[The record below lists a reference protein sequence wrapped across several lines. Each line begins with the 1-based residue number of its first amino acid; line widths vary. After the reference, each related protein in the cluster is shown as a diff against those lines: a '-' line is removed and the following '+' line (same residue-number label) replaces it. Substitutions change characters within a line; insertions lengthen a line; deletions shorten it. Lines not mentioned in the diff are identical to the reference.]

1 MSEYQLQHT
10 GQQLD
15 EAISRVL
22 DGDSID
28 VGDPTTINGIIKG
41 NGSTVQRAVPGT
53 DYVTPGDVPGF
64 GTPTCSTETGGAG
77 TNASVTVSASGPD
90 TAKVFDFQFTIPKGD
105 TGATGPKGDTGA
117 TGPQGQKGDTG
128 ATGPQGQKG
137 DTGAT
142 GPKGDTGAAAGF
154 GTPTCSTTTGNAGTN
169 ASVSVSASGPNT
181 AKVFNFNFTIPR
193 GATGAQGHKGDTGAT
208 GPKGDKG
215 DTGATGPKGDTG
227 ATGPQGPSGIS
238 SSGGSAS
245 TGYWIKYSDGT
256 MVCYKHIDTSTS
268 FSAQGSLYISGWIS
282 LGNFPQA
289 FTSLQS
295 LVVDAINPWGE
306 SYYAWTTSVVG
317 SSTSSAG
324 KVAIVCTK
332 SAGGLCGLRYIAM
345 GRWK

>member
-22 DGDSID
+22 EGDSID

-41 NGSTVQRAVPGT
+41 NGSTIQRAVPGT

-64 GTPTCSTETGGAG
+64 GTPTCSTETGSAG

-137 DTGAT
+137 A
-142 GPKGDTGAAAGF
+142 TGAAAGF

-181 AKVFNFNFTIPR
+181 AKVFNFKFTIPR
-193 GATGAQGHKGDTGAT
+193 GNTGARGAKGDTGATGAT
-208 GPKGDKG
+208 GPKGD
-215 DTGATGPKGDTG
+215 KGDTG

-245 TGYWIKYSDGT
+245 AGYWVKYDDGT
-256 MVCYKHIDTSTS
+256 MVCYRYQDVYVTFSTTSDSLQVSDWIELGSFGAT
-268 FSAQGSLYISGWIS
+268 FSATPSIMTNVTIPWSDRHCAWASG
-282 LGNFPQA
+282 
-289 FTSLQS
+289 
-295 LVVDAINPWGE
+295 VR
-306 SYYAWTTSVVG
+306 
-317 SSTSSAG
+317 SSSKSSAG
-324 KVAIVCTK
+324 KLKIISTMP
-332 SAGGLCGLRYIAM
+332 AGGLCGVAYVAV

>member
-64 GTPTCSTETGGAG
+64 GTPTCSTETGSAG

-137 DTGAT
+137 DTGA
-142 GPKGDTGAAAGF
+142 AAGF

-181 AKVFNFNFTIPR
+181 AKVFNFKFTIPR
-193 GATGAQGHKGDTGAT
+193 GNTGAQGAKGDTGATGAT
-208 GPKGDKG
+208 GPKGD
-215 DTGATGPKGDTG
+215 KGDTG

-282 LGNFPQA
+282 LGNFPQT

-306 SYYAWTTSVVG
+306 TYYAWTTSVVG
-317 SSTSSAG
+317 SSKSSAG

>member
-1 MSEYQLQHT
+1 MAQ
-10 GQQLD
+10 
-15 EAISRVL
+15 
-22 DGDSID
+22 
-28 VGDPTTINGIIKG
+28 
-41 NGSTVQRAVPGT
+41 
-53 DYVTPGDVPGF
+53 
-64 GTPTCSTETGGAG
+64 
-77 TNASVTVSASGPD
+77 
-90 TAKVFDFQFTIPKGD
+90 VFDLGNVVGPQGPKGD
-105 TGATGPKGDTGA
+105 AGPQGPQGETGPQGPKGDTGA
-117 TGPQGQKGDTG
+117 TGPQGEQGPKGDTGDTGPQGPKGDTGETGPQGPKGDTG
-128 ATGPQGQKG
+128 ATGSKG
-137 DTGAT
+137 A
-142 GPKGDTGAAAGF
+142 TGAAAGF

-181 AKVFNFNFTIPR
+181 AKVFNFKFTIPR
-193 GATGAQGHKGDTGAT
+193 GATGAQGPKGDTGST
-208 GPKGDKG
+208 GPQ
-215 DTGATGPKGDTG
+215 GPKGDTG
-227 ATGPQGPSGIS
+227 ATGPQGPKGDTGATGPQGPKGDTGASGIS

-268 FSAQGSLYISGWIS
+268 FSAQGSLYVSGWIS
-282 LGNFPQA
+282 LGNFPQT

-306 SYYAWTTSVVG
+306 TYYAWTTSVVG

>member
-90 TAKVFDFQFTIPKGD
+90 TAKVFDFQFTIPRGN

-117 TGPQGQKGDTG
+117 TGPQGQKG
-128 ATGPQGQKG
+128 A
-137 DTGAT
+137 
-142 GPKGDTGAAAGF
+142 TGAAAGF
-154 GTPTCSTTTGNAGTN
+154 GTPTCSTTTGNAGTS
-169 ASVSVSASGPNT
+169 ASVSVSASGANT
-181 AKVFNFNFTIPR
+181 AKVFNFQFTIPR
-193 GATGAQGHKGDTGAT
+193 GATGAQ
-208 GPKGDKG
+208 
-215 DTGATGPKGDTG
+215 GPKGDTG
-227 ATGPQGPSGIS
+227 ATGPQGPKGDTGATGPQGPKGDTGASGIS

-282 LGNFPQA
+282 LGNFPQT

>member
-64 GTPTCSTETGGAG
+64 GTPTCST
-77 TNASVTVSASGPD
+77 
-90 TAKVFDFQFTIPKGD
+90 
-105 TGATGPKGDTGA
+105 
-117 TGPQGQKGDTG
+117 
-128 ATGPQGQKG
+128 
-137 DTGAT
+137 
-142 GPKGDTGAAAGF
+142 
-154 GTPTCSTTTGNAGTN
+154 TTGNAGTS

-181 AKVFNFNFTIPR
+181 AKVFNFKFTIPR
-193 GATGAQGHKGDTGAT
+193 GATGAQGPKGDTGAT
-208 GPKGDKG
+208 GPQGPKGDKG
-215 DTGATGPKGDTG
+215 ATGSQGPKGDTG

-256 MVCYKHIDTSTS
+256 MVCYKYKDIPTS

-282 LGNFPQA
+282 LGNFPQT

-306 SYYAWTTSVVG
+306 TYYAWTTSVVG

>member
-1 MSEYQLQHT
+1 MAQ
-10 GQQLD
+10 
-15 EAISRVL
+15 
-22 DGDSID
+22 
-28 VGDPTTINGIIKG
+28 
-41 NGSTVQRAVPGT
+41 
-53 DYVTPGDVPGF
+53 
-64 GTPTCSTETGGAG
+64 
-77 TNASVTVSASGPD
+77 
-90 TAKVFDFQFTIPKGD
+90 VFDLGNVVGPQGPKGD
-105 TGATGPKGDTGA
+105 AGPQGPQGETGPQGPKGDTGA
-117 TGPQGQKGDTG
+117 TGPQGEQGPKGDTGDTGPQGPKGDTGETGPQGPKGDTG
-128 ATGPQGQKG
+128 ATGSKG
-137 DTGAT
+137 A
-142 GPKGDTGAAAGF
+142 TGAAAGF
-154 GTPTCSTTTGNAGTN
+154 GTPTCSTTTGNAGTS
-169 ASVSVSASGPNT
+169 ASVSVSASGANT
-181 AKVFNFNFTIPR
+181 AKVFNFQFTIPR
-193 GATGAQGHKGDTGAT
+193 GATGAQGPKGDTGAT
-208 GPKGDKG
+208 GPQGPKGDKG
-215 DTGATGPKGDTG
+215 ATGSQGPKGDTG

>member
-64 GTPTCSTETGGAG
+64 GTPTCSTETGSAG

-117 TGPQGQKGDTG
+117 TGPKGDTG

-142 GPKGDTGAAAGF
+142 GPQGQKGDTGAAAGF

-181 AKVFNFNFTIPR
+181 AKVFNFKFTIPR
-193 GATGAQGHKGDTGAT
+193 GNTGAQGAKGDTGATGAT
-208 GPKGDKG
+208 GPKGD
-215 DTGATGPKGDTG
+215 KGDTG

-256 MVCYKHIDTSTS
+256 MVCYKHMDTSTS

-282 LGNFPQA
+282 LGNFPQT

-306 SYYAWTTSVVG
+306 TYYAWTTSVVG
-317 SSTSSAG
+317 SSKSSAG

>member
-41 NGSTVQRAVPGT
+41 NGSTIQRAVPGT

-64 GTPTCSTETGGAG
+64 GTPTCSTETGSAG

-137 DTGAT
+137 DTGA
-142 GPKGDTGAAAGF
+142 AAGF

-181 AKVFNFNFTIPR
+181 AKVFNFKFTIPR
-193 GATGAQGHKGDTGAT
+193 GNTGAQGAKGDTGATGAT
-208 GPKGDKG
+208 GPKGD
-215 DTGATGPKGDTG
+215 KGDTG

-282 LGNFPQA
+282 LGNFPQT

-306 SYYAWTTSVVG
+306 TYYAWTTSVVG
-317 SSTSSAG
+317 SSKSSAG

>member
-64 GTPTCSTETGGAG
+64 GTPTCSTETGSAG

-137 DTGAT
+137 DTGA
-142 GPKGDTGAAAGF
+142 AAGF

-181 AKVFNFNFTIPR
+181 AKVFNFQFTIPR
-193 GATGAQGHKGDTGAT
+193 GATGAQ
-208 GPKGDKG
+208 
-215 DTGATGPKGDTG
+215 GPKGDTG

-282 LGNFPQA
+282 LGNFPQT

>member
-41 NGSTVQRAVPGT
+41 NGSTIQRAVPGT

-64 GTPTCSTETGGAG
+64 GTPTCSTETGSAG

-137 DTGAT
+137 DTGA
-142 GPKGDTGAAAGF
+142 AAGF

-181 AKVFNFNFTIPR
+181 AKVFNFKFTIPR
-193 GATGAQGHKGDTGAT
+193 GNTGAQGAKGDTGAT
-208 GPKGDKG
+208 GPQGPKGDKG
-215 DTGATGPKGDTG
+215 ATGSQGPKGDTG

-256 MVCYKHIDTSTS
+256 MVCYKYMDTLTS

-282 LGNFPQA
+282 LGNFPQT

>member
-53 DYVTPGDVPGF
+53 DYVTPEDVPGF
-64 GTPTCSTETGGAG
+64 GTPTCSTETGSAG

-90 TAKVFDFQFTIPKGD
+90 TAKVFDFQFTIPRGS

-128 ATGPQGQKG
+128 ATGPQGQ
-137 DTGAT
+137 
-142 GPKGDTGAAAGF
+142 KGDTGAAAGF

-181 AKVFNFNFTIPR
+181 AKVFNFKFTIPR
-193 GATGAQGHKGDTGAT
+193 GNTGAQGAKGDTGATGAT
-208 GPKGDKG
+208 GPKGD
-215 DTGATGPKGDTG
+215 KGDTG

-256 MVCYKHIDTSTS
+256 MVCYKHMDTSAS

-282 LGNFPQA
+282 LGNFPQT

-306 SYYAWTTSVVG
+306 TYYAWTTSVVG